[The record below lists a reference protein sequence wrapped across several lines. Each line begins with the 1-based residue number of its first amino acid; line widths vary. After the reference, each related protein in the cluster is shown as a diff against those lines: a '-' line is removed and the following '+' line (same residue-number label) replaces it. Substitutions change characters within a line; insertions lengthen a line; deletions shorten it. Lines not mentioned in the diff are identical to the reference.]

1 MSTKRFRIPQV
12 SDGLDTL
19 TYTSIFGLPEVG
31 ETRETGETGESGESG
46 EMGVQKKPLFRGAT
60 GQRVLIFTG

>member
-31 ETRETGETGESGESG
+31 ETGETGESGESG

>member
-1 MSTKRFRIPQV
+1 MSTKRFWIPQV

-31 ETRETGETGESGESG
+31 ETGESGET
-46 EMGVQKKPLFRGAT
+46 GVQKKPLFRGAT